1 MGICQFSH
9 QKDMPVVALLHN
21 NFLINMLKADYTEFI
36 EQKLDLMS
44 TVLFFFFPSQGTPE
58 VCRYCNSSKSSI
70 KLRLLKSSAL
80 GQSA

>member
-44 TVLFFFFPSQGTPE
+44 TVLFFFPSQGTTE

>member
-44 TVLFFFFPSQGTPE
+44 TVLFFSPHKVLQRFADTAIQANLVLNFVFS
-58 VCRYCNSSKSSI
+58 R
-70 KLRLLKSSAL
+70 AL
-80 GQSA
+80 H

>member
-44 TVLFFFFPSQGTPE
+44 TVLFFSFPHKVLQRFADTA
-58 VCRYCNSSKSSI
+58 I
-70 KLRLLKSSAL
+70 QAKLVLNFVFSRAL
-80 GQSA
+80 H

>member
-44 TVLFFFFPSQGTPE
+44 TVLFFLSLT
-58 VCRYCNSSKSSI
+58 RYSRGLQILQFKQI
-70 KLRLLKSSAL
+70 
-80 GQSA
+80 

>member
-36 EQKLDLMS
+36 EQKLNLMS
-44 TVLFFFFPSQGTPE
+44 TVLFFLSLT
-58 VCRYCNSSKSSI
+58 RYSRGLQILQFKQI
-70 KLRLLKSSAL
+70 
-80 GQSA
+80 